1 MAEMVVR
8 KPGIRADDIFFPA
21 MGCLI
26 LAIVVSG
33 FGRSY
38 FFAGM
43 MLARLPNKLV
53 HVHGAV
59 FVLWIFLLVVQP
71 WLVSAH
77 KLRWHMKL
85 GVLSVVLL
93 PAMSI
98 LGILTLLDF
107 IRRAQPDDGLELTL
121 VGDMEILMLFVGLTT
136 WGLLARRDSTAHKRL
151 MILGTMAIMGP
162 AIGRWNVG
170 LPLTLGVIF
179 ALPLLV
185 LAYDLWALKR
195 VHRTTTIAVSLTAA
209 WALTLAPFSNLAIW
223 HRCVDWIRHS

>member
-1 MAEMVVR
+1 VADIVVR
-8 KPGIRADDIFFPA
+8 TPRSRADDIFFPA
-21 MGCLI
+21 MACLI

-33 FGRSY
+33 FGKTY

-43 MLARLPNKLV
+43 MLARLPNRLV
-53 HVHGAV
+53 HIHGAV
-59 FVLWIFLLVVQP
+59 FVAWIVLMVIQP
-71 WLVSAH
+71 WLVFAR

-93 PAMSI
+93 PAMFI
-98 LGILTLLDF
+98 LGIVTLLDF
-107 IRRAQPDDGLELTL
+107 IRRAQPHDGLELTL
-121 VGDMEILMLFVGLTT
+121 VGDIEILILFVGLTT

-170 LPLTLGVIF
+170 VPLSLAAIF
-179 ALPLLV
+179 ALPLFV
-185 LAYDLWALKR
+185 VVYDLWALKG
-195 VHRTTTIAVSLTAA
+195 VHRTTMVAVSLTAA
-209 WALTLAPFSNLAIW
+209 WVLTLLPFSNLQIW